1 MTTTRFR
8 ADQVG
13 SLLRPQALL
22 DARAAHADGS
32 LDADGLRAAEDA
44 AILSAIAMQEAA
56 GIDVVTDGDFRRET
70 FMSDFPDVV
79 EGFVSKQV
87 EATWHGSEGE
97 TSEARATRVVV
108 GGTLRQHGRLTA
120 DQAAFMRANASGPF
134 KITLPSPALFI
145 GDGYQVGVTDSFYP
159 DRSALLDA
167 ITEIVRGEVEALA
180 AEDVP
185 YIQLD
190 NPRYTRLVDE
200 HAREELLAE
209 GIDPE
214 RELDEM
220 IASDN
225 RCVESCDREGRTIAI
240 HLCRGNSRSRWMHEG
255 SYEPVAEKIFNALNF
270 DTLLLEYDDER
281 SGGFEP
287 LRFVPTDKTV
297 VLGLVTSKVPE
308 LEDGDALVRRIEEA
322 AQFMPLERLALSP
335 QCGFASVAS
344 GNLLSEDDE
353 RRKLELVAETAAR
366 VWGSA

>member
-22 DARAAHADGS
+22 DARAAHAAGQ
-32 LDADGLRAAEDA
+32 LDADGLRAAEDE
-44 AILSAIAMQEAA
+44 AIIAVIAMQEAA
-56 GIDVVTDGDFRRET
+56 GIDVVTDGDFRRQS
-70 FMSDFPDVV
+70 FMTDFPDSV
-79 EGFVSKQV
+79 EGFVAKEV
-87 EATWHGSEGE
+87 ETTWHGRGGA
-97 TSEARATRVVV
+97 TSDRRVGNIVV
-108 GGTLRQHGRLTA
+108 GGKLRQHRRLTA
-120 DQAAFMRANASGPF
+120 DQAAFVQQHATRPF

-145 GDGYQVGVTDSFYP
+145 GDSYQPGVTDAFYP
-159 DRSALLDA
+159 DRSSLLADL
-167 ITEIVRGEVEALA
+167 TEIVRGEVDALA
-180 AEDVP
+180 ADGVP

-190 NPRYTRLVDE
+190 NPRYGRLVDE
-200 HAREELLAE
+200 HAREDLLAE

-225 RCVESCDREGRTIAI
+225 RCVETCDREGRAIAI

-270 DTLLLEYDDER
+270 DALLLEYDDER

-287 LRFVPTDKTV
+287 LRFVPAGKLV

-308 LEDGDALVRRIEEA
+308 LEDGDVLVRRIEEA
-322 AQFMPLERLALSP
+322 AKFIPIEQLALSP

-344 GNLLSEDDE
+344 GNLLSHDDE

-366 VWGSA
+366 VWGAA